1 MGAPG
6 RDAPCERSTTT
17 RAAVSSSSTRSRC
30 EGNAG
35 ARDVVVVGS
44 FAGAMSLGFGLE
56 IGDSMLFARPD
67 NRNDVMCAGSHGGRV
82 NMARALEI
90 RPRGALFSDGLDAAD
105 VAVATVE
112 AMRARIGDPASTW
125 ADGVISAAARAM
137 LAHKDACAQKGGV
150 TMPKAAVEGVKLHYD
165 EAGKGTPLVFVH
177 EFAGDAQSWRLQTA
191 FFARRYR
198 TLAFNARGY
207 PPSDV
212 PEDPDAY
219 SQQQAADDIKG
230 LLDALGIARAHVCGL
245 SMGGLA
251 TLHFGLCYPD
261 RAISLVVA
269 GAGYGS
275 DDPEGNRKDVEQV
288 ARRFETEGMEK
299 TGEFYAHGPS
309 RVQLLEKDPVGWQE
323 FHDRLCAGSAKG
335 HALTM
340 RGVQMRRPT
349 IYSLE
354 ERLTKLE
361 VPTLIVTGD
370 EDEPCL
376 EPALFMKRKIP
387 LAALVVLPKSGHA
400 VNLEEPEA
408 FNRAV
413 LDFLTTVDGG
423 RWTRRRAD
431 SLSKSGILPAVASR

>member
-1 MGAPG
+1 MRPANDRPRRGRGSRRRRRLSVGQKAADAAHAMLAAPRGAPSPEPIVD
-6 RDAPCERSTTT
+6 R
-17 RAAVSSSSTRSRC
+17 RSRAVL
-30 EGNAG
+30 ETAAG
-35 ARDVVVVGS
+35 RVVLV
-44 FAGAMSLGFGLE
+44 
-56 IGDSMLFARPD
+56 DSMLFARLD

-82 NMARALEI
+82 NMARRRAEEQ
-90 RPRGALFSDGLDAAD
+90 G
-105 VAVATVE
+105 
-112 AMRARIGDPASTW
+112 MRAAE
-125 ADGVISAAARAM
+125 
-137 LAHKDACAQKGGV
+137 QGGV
-150 TMPKAAVEGVKLHYD
+150 TMPKAAVGGVKLHYD

-261 RAISLVVA
+261 RALSLVVA